1 MTLVLKGAYRG
12 ERRLRLVRPAQRVL
26 TCRVALH
33 HLSMACIDVPVPGA
47 ATARIR
53 TGIVPTRR
61 VRDAVRYALVIPAQ
75 CDPRTNE
82 PVVYLLPGR
91 DGRAYAA
98 VTELGFA
105 GIAVEL
111 CRDGK
116 APYAVLAIDAGSTY
130 FHPRSSGEDRLGVVE
145 DDLPRLARELLR
157 GEIRSEALLG
167 QSMSGYGA
175 TDSGARRGASCW
187 PSCLP
192 IGRIDR
198 PARYVVASVT
208 MNDDLE
214 KLPTR
219 RRS

>member
-145 DDLPRLARELLR
+145 DDLPRLARDAAGRDPIGSAAGTVDERVRSDGFWRATGRELLAFV
-157 GEIRSEALLG
+157 SAH
-167 QSMSGYGA
+167 
-175 TDSGARRGASCW
+175 W
-187 PSCLP
+187 
-192 IGRIDR
+192 
-198 PARYVVASVT
+198 
-208 MNDDLE
+208 
-214 KLPTR
+214 
-219 RRS
+219 